1 MRNKFN
7 SNYSKMVCKYPD
19 TRTQSYQCIYI
30 HCSSSACVPPPI
42 QSGLVHVWG
51 VVCAPLHSAAQG
63 GTTLLLQ
70 QTVGVDRLCWETSLW
85 SKTSDTQAEDKK
97 GQPSACDGRQHMVVE
112 GPPSTVTKV
121 PSGRFDSGFVQKD
134 YYWEQTVN
142 AVREAW
148 WGNAEGSRTEAGE
161 YWRWPQSWLHGTAG
175 RRSTR
180 WCGAAPSGPSV
191 PHWFSPAP

>member
-1 MRNKFN
+1 
-7 SNYSKMVCKYPD
+7 MVCKYPVWRMH
-19 TRTQSYQCIYI
+19 TILSMYLY
-30 HCSSSACVPPPI
+30 SLLFLCVSPPPP
-42 QSGLVHVWG
+42 QSNLDWSMWG
-51 VVCAPLHSAAQG
+51 VVSAPLHSAAQC

-70 QTVGVDRLCWETSLW
+70 QTVGVNRFCWDTSLW

-97 GQPSACDGRQHMVVE
+97 GQPSACDGQQHMVVE

-148 WGNAEGSRTEAGE
+148 WDDAKGSRTEVGSTDVGHNPGFTVLLVVEVLAGVE
-161 YWRWPQSWLHGTAG
+161 LCHQVLLLPIGFLQPPNRLL
-175 RRSTR
+175 
-180 WCGAAPSGPSV
+180 
-191 PHWFSPAP
+191 